1 VTVRRQ
7 RAGSG
12 PNPEPTAP
20 GSPLGRRLR
29 MIVAVGEHE
38 AATGG
43 TLGVVELAELMRREK
58 TQVSRGL
65 RALQAADVLER
76 DDATLGYRL
85 GPRLFQLAT
94 AAGDPALLHAARPV
108 VSTLA
113 QQVRERAQLAVLLGA
128 DALTVESVSPDAA
141 LQAASGLGRSASACT
156 TCAGRALL
164 LDHDAGELSALF
176 GRTRARALRAL
187 LDHARAAGYVRVDDD
202 PEPGLLGLA
211 APVRRGNGAI
221 VAALEI
227 SAPSVRLI
235 SGVANAARLLR
246 RAAERLSAV
255 QGDGRDSA

>member
-1 VTVRRQ
+1 MTVRRQ
-7 RAGSG
+7 RAAAG
-12 PNPEPTAP
+12 PEPTSP

-43 TLGVVELAELMRREK
+43 ALGVVELAELMRREK

-65 RALQAADVLER
+65 RALQAANVLDR
-76 DDATLGYRL
+76 DDATLGFRF
-85 GPRLFQLAT
+85 GPRLFELAA
-94 AAGDPALLHAARPV
+94 AAGDPALLRAARPV

-113 QQVRERAQLAVLLGA
+113 QQVRERAQLVVLRGA

-141 LQAASGLGRSASACT
+141 LQAASGLGRSASACS

-164 LDHDAGELSALF
+164 LDHGGEELSALF
-176 GRTRARALRAL
+176 GRARARALRAP
-187 LDHARAAGYVRVDDD
+187 LDEARDTGYVRVDDD

-211 APVRRGNGAI
+211 APVRRGDGAI

-227 SAPSVRLI
+227 SAPLVRMV
-235 SGVANAARLLR
+235 SDVGGAARLLR
-246 RAAERLSAV
+246 GAAERLSAM